1 LTAPEGVFGVPAG
14 PDFGPCGPSLA
25 VRLFGYT
32 CVMRTRS
39 GARLLARLGV
49 GVTVLLT
56 ASLAALG
63 AESDIVRPPKAEDP
77 GSVPIALVLLVA
89 VVCVAAAVGANL
101 MPSRRTHQD

>member
-1 LTAPEGVFGVPAG
+1 MPPGRGIGQGGPTPA
-14 PDFGPCGPSLA
+14 L
-25 VRLFGYT
+25 RLLGYT
-32 CVMRTRS
+32 CIMRTRS
-39 GARLLARLGV
+39 GARLLARLGL

-63 AESDIVRPPKAEDP
+63 ADSDIVRPPKAEDP